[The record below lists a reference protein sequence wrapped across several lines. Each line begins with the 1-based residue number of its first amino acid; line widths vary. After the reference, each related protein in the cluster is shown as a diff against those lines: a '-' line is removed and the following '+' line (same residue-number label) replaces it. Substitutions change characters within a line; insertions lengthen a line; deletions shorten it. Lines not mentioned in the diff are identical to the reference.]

1 MHDGDYDVNGTV
13 DAAEGDA
20 LNRWMG
26 SNECRLTWP
35 VHVLAPRVRPLTLN
49 DDAAANQLN
58 QQQQQKNAKST
69 SSLFT
74 SIPKHLSDQRN
85 DS

>member
-20 LNRWMG
+20 LNRLV
-26 SNECRLTWP
+26 NLDECRLIWP
-35 VHVLAPRVRPLTLN
+35 VHVLAPRVRPLTRS

-58 QQQQQKNAKST
+58 QQQQQERK
-69 SSLFT
+69 
-74 SIPKHLSDQRN
+74 IYI
-85 DS
+85 